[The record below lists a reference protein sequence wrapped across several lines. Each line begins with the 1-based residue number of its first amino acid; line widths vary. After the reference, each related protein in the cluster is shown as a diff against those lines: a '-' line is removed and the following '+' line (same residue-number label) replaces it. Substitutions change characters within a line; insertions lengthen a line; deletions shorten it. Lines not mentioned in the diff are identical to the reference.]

1 MSGAAFGRLMR
12 LGMTTGPENRALVV
26 AAVRCAERVMAVLT
40 AAGPAGVTE
49 ADLIAV
55 SRRRTMAF

>member
-1 MSGAAFGRLMR
+1 MR
-12 LGMTTGPENRALVV
+12 LGMNTGPDNRALVV

-40 AAGPAGVTE
+40 AAGPAGVME

-55 SRRRTMAF
+55 SLARVRDEGRVRG